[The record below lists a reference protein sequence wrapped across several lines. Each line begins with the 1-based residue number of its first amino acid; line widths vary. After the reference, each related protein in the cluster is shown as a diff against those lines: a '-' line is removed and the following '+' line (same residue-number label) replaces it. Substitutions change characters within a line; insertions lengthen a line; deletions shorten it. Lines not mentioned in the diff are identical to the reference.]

1 VSLDLSLEADDALT
15 IPTLGRALEKAGAS
29 EVIIADGALEA
40 IFISGLAV
48 WTPGAITDSAIHAE
62 DTKGMDLRVA
72 LRCNIRIKGPE
83 PEGHS
88 SLDDLDKIAQSIAQM
103 CSAHFL
109 ISFQYEQTLYW
120 RNAAGLHRG

>member
-1 VSLDLSLEADDALT
+1 MSLDLCLEADDALT
-15 IPTLGRALEKAGAS
+15 VPTLGRALEKAGAR
-29 EVIIADGALEA
+29 EVIITDGALEA
-40 IFISGLAV
+40 AFMSGLTV
-48 WTPGAITDSAIHAE
+48 RILGATTDSAIHAE
-62 DTKGMDLRVA
+62 DTKGIDLRVA

-88 SLDDLDKIAQSIAQM
+88 SMDDLDKIAQSIAQM

-109 ISFQYEQTLYW
+109 ISFQYEETLYW